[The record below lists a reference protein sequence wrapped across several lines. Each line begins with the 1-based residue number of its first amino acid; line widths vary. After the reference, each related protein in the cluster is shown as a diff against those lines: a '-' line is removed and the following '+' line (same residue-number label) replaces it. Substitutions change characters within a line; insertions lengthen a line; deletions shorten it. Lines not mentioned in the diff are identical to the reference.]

1 MKISENIE
9 ALIDALK
16 ILPGVGPK
24 TAKRMAL
31 NLLSTNKQGAEL
43 ISNSIN
49 IALDTI
55 RPCQCCGV
63 INDLEICNICSSETR
78 DNDLLCIVEST
89 SDLFSIEETREFSG
103 KYFVLNGLL
112 SPIENI
118 GPDDLRISKLIGI
131 CEERNVKEVIIA
143 LNSTLEGEA
152 TSYYLLDKLEKT
164 DIKISK
170 LAQGLPVGGEI
181 ENLDD
186 GTLYS
191 AFKNRAGLNSES
203 N

>member
-1 MKISENIE
+1 
-9 ALIDALK
+9 
-16 ILPGVGPK
+16 
-24 TAKRMAL
+24 MAL

-49 IALDTI
+49 VALDTI

-118 GPDDLRISKLIGI
+118 GRDDLRISKLIEI

-152 TSYYLLDKLEKT
+152 TSYYLLNKLEKT

-170 LAQGLPVGGEI
+170 LAQGVPAGGDL
-181 ENLDD
+181 NYVDNN
-186 GTLYS
+186 TLKQ
-191 AFKNRAGLNSES
+191 AFSWRRELEKNK
-203 N
+203 

>member
-24 TAKRMAL
+24 PAKRMAL

-118 GPDDLRISKLIGI
+118 GPDDLRISKLIEI

-170 LAQGLPVGGEI
+170 LAQGVPAGGDL
-181 ENLDD
+181 NYVDNN
-186 GTLYS
+186 TLKQ
-191 AFKNRAGLNSES
+191 AFSWRRELEKNK
-203 N
+203 

>member
-9 ALIDALK
+9 SLINALK
-16 ILPGVGPK
+16 VLPGVGPK

-31 NLLSTNKQGAEL
+31 SLLSTNKEGAEL
-43 ISNSIN
+43 ISSSIKL
-49 IALDTI
+49 ALDTI
-55 RPCQCCGV
+55 RPCESCRV
-63 INDLEICNICSSETR
+63 INDLEICNICSSDSR

-89 SDLFSIEETREFSG
+89 SDLFSIEDTREFSG

-118 GPDDLRISKLIGI
+118 GPEDLNVSKLIEI
-131 CEERNVKEVIIA
+131 CNQRNVKEVIIA

-152 TSYYLLDKLEKT
+152 TSYYLLDKLEES

-170 LAQGLPVGGEI
+170 LAQGVPAGGDL
-181 ENLDD
+181 NYVDNN
-186 GTLYS
+186 TLKQ
-191 AFKNRAGLNSES
+191 AFSWRRELEKNK
-203 N
+203 

>member
-1 MKISENIE
+1 VKISNNIE

-31 NLLSTNKQGAEL
+31 NLLSKNKEGAEQ
-43 ISNSIN
+43 IASSIQN
-49 IALDTI
+49 AIETI
-55 RPCQCCGV
+55 RACDSCGV
-63 INDLEICNICSSETR
+63 INDLEECNICSSASR
-78 DNDLLCIVEST
+78 DNSSLCLVETT
-89 SDLFSIEETREFSG
+89 SDLFSIEETKEFGG

-118 GPDDLRISKLIGI
+118 GPEELKIPKLIEI
-131 CEERNVKEVIIA
+131 CKKRTVKEVIIA

-152 TSYYLLDKLEKT
+152 TSYYLLDKLEGL

-170 LAQGLPVGGEI
+170 LAQGVPAGGDL
-181 ENLDD
+181 NYVDSN
-186 GTLYS
+186 TLRQ
-191 AFKNRAGLNSES
+191 AFSWRRELEKN
-203 N
+203 

>member
-1 MKISENIE
+1 MKISNNIE

-31 NLLSTNKQGAEL
+31 NLLSKNKEGAEQ
-43 ISNSIN
+43 IASSIQN
-49 IALDTI
+49 AIETI
-55 RPCQCCGV
+55 RACDSCGV
-63 INDLEICNICSSETR
+63 INDLEECNICSSASR
-78 DNDLLCIVEST
+78 DNSSLCLVETT
-89 SDLFSIEETREFSG
+89 SDLFSIEETKEFGG

-118 GPDDLRISKLIGI
+118 GPEELKIPKLIEI
-131 CEERNVKEVIIA
+131 CKKRTVKEVIIA

-152 TSYYLLDKLEKT
+152 TSYYLLDKLEGL

-170 LAQGLPVGGEI
+170 LAQGVPAGGDL
-181 ENLDD
+181 NYVDSN
-186 GTLYS
+186 TLRQ
-191 AFKNRAGLNSES
+191 AFSWRRELEKN
-203 N
+203 

>member
-1 MKISENIE
+1 MKISNNIE

-31 NLLSTNKQGAEL
+31 NLLSKNKDGAEQ
-43 ISNSIN
+43 IASSIQN
-49 IALDTI
+49 AIETI
-55 RPCQCCGV
+55 RACDSCGV
-63 INDLEICNICSSETR
+63 INDLKECNICSSASR
-78 DNDLLCIVEST
+78 DNFSLCLVETT
-89 SDLFSIEETREFSG
+89 SDLFSIEETKEFGG

-118 GPDDLRISKLIGI
+118 GPEELKIPKLIEI
-131 CEERNVKEVIIA
+131 CKKRTVKEVIIA

-152 TSYYLLDKLEKT
+152 TSYYLLDKLEGL

-170 LAQGLPVGGEI
+170 LAQGVPAGGDL
-181 ENLDD
+181 NYVDSN
-186 GTLYS
+186 TLRQ
-191 AFKNRAGLNSES
+191 AFSWRRELEKN
-203 N
+203 

>member
-1 MKISENIE
+1 
-9 ALIDALK
+9 
-16 ILPGVGPK
+16 
-24 TAKRMAL
+24 MAL
-31 NLLSTNKQGAEL
+31 NLLSKQTAIEL

-63 INDLEICNICSSETR
+63 INDLEICNICSSKIR

-89 SDLFSIEETREFSG
+89 SDLFSIEETREFFG

-112 SPIENI
+112 SLIENI
-118 GPDDLRISKLIGI
+118 GPDDLRISKLIEI

-152 TSYYLLDKLEKT
+152 TTYYLLDKLET

-170 LAQGLPVGGEI
+170 LAQGVPAGGDLNYVDNKHSQTSFFLEKRI
-181 ENLDD
+181 EKINKLH
-186 GTLYS
+186 GY
-191 AFKNRAGLNSES
+191 KIR
-203 N
+203 

>member
-1 MKISENIE
+1 MKISNNIE

-31 NLLSTNKQGAEL
+31 NLLSKNKEGAEQ
-43 ISNSIN
+43 IASSIQN
-49 IALDTI
+49 AIETI
-55 RPCQCCGV
+55 RACDSCGV
-63 INDLEICNICSSETR
+63 INDLEECNICSSASRDSSSLCLVET
-78 DNDLLCIVEST
+78 T
-89 SDLFSIEETREFSG
+89 SDLFSIEETKEFGG

-118 GPDDLRISKLIGI
+118 GPEELKIPKLIEI
-131 CEERNVKEVIIA
+131 CKKRTVKEVIIA

-152 TSYYLLDKLEKT
+152 TSYYLLDKLEGL

-170 LAQGLPVGGEI
+170 LAQGVPAGGDL
-181 ENLDD
+181 NYVDSN
-186 GTLYS
+186 TLRQ
-191 AFKNRAGLNSES
+191 AFSWRRELEKN
-203 N
+203 